1 VRDEAR
7 ERGIALNV
15 SVTEA
20 PVIVHADLTR
30 VEQIVWNLISN
41 ALKFTTHGSVDVS
54 LQISE
59 QAEAV
64 LRVTDTG
71 SGIEPSLL
79 PHIFDMFQ
87 QSRDPT
93 ARRAGLGIGLA
104 LVRDLV
110 NLHGGA
116 VRVESEGIGH
126 GASFTVTLPT
136 HRAHVYPGANN
147 SAAADSLLGVRVLMV
162 DDDAATVET
171 FKLLLE
177 GEGAIVQ
184 TATSGEQALSI
195 LDSDIPDIVLS
206 DIGMPGMDGFEFVG
220 KLREEATLKSVIC
233 VALSGFGQDADIR
246 MAQRAGFDA
255 HLKKPVLLED
265 LLHVF
270 SNLRR

>member
-1 VRDEAR
+1 VQDDAR
-7 ERGIALNV
+7 QRGLALEV
-15 SVTEA
+15 GMTDD
-20 PVIVHADLTR
+20 PVIIHADLTR
-30 VEQIVWNLISN
+30 IEQIVWNLISN
-41 ALKFTTHGSVDVS
+41 ALKFTTQGSVEVT
-54 LQISE
+54 LQVNDH
-59 QAEAV
+59 AEAV
-64 LRVTDTG
+64 LRVSDTG
-71 SGIEPSLL
+71 SGIEPALL

-116 VRVESEGIGH
+116 VRAESDGVGR

-136 HRAHVYPGANN
+136 HRTLAWVSDENRVVV
-147 SAAADSLLGVRVLMV
+147 DSLNGLRVLMV

-177 GEGAIVQ
+177 SEGAVVK
-184 TATSGEQALSI
+184 TATSGEEALS
-195 LDSDIPDIVLS
+195 LLNGDVPDVVLS

-220 KLREEATLKSVIC
+220 KLREAPEMKTVLCI
-233 VALSGFGQDADIR
+233 ALSGFSQEADVR
-246 MAQRAGFDA
+246 MAERAGFDA

-265 LLHVF
+265 LLLVF
-270 SNLRR
+270 SRLRR